1 MARELSSKRCEG
13 RLDYKRPSC
22 ACRCVVIQSSAPWG
36 IAGAHFAQ
44 LQGHQGEILDVKF
57 SPSGETLAS
66 AGVDKTI
73 LLWHVY
79 GNCNK

>member
-1 MARELSSKRCEG
+1 MLAREYTLLYTLPILLAHS
-13 RLDYKRPSC
+13 LC
-22 ACRCVVIQSSAPWG
+22 AV
-36 IAGAHFAQ
+36 
-44 LQGHQGEILDVKF
+44 QGHQGEILDVKF
-57 SPSGETLAS
+57 SPDGQTLAS